1 MGRRF
6 DKEYE
11 NMTEIPDSEDAIF
24 VKFNNDINIPNGK
37 QVFDYSL
44 DKLKVDN
51 RILAKDINLI
61 VRGPEKICIIGKNG
75 VGKTTLIRKIAEDL
89 LNRSDIKA
97 SYMPQEYEEIL
108 DFSIS
113 PVEYLTITGD
123 KEENSRIRTFLG
135 SMRYTADEMNH
146 RVAELSGGQKAKLL
160 FLKMTMDGSNV
171 LILDEPTRNFSPL
184 SNPVIRNILREYKG
198 AIISIS
204 HDRKYIKE
212 VCSIVY
218 ELTKDGLVE
227 VFRL

>member
-1 MGRRF
+1 
-6 DKEYE
+6 
-11 NMTEIPDSEDAIF
+11 MTEIPDSEDAIF